1 MGAHAVRLSNVDI
14 DNALKNKEFEVLFQP
29 IFDLG
34 NGALARVEAFVRWRH
49 PKLGV
54 LPPGA
59 FISFFETQGR
69 MSELTRYVLSGAI
82 SSYLDWRGPSAPGFS
97 INLALSDLGDD
108 AFANH
113 FTKVMRDNDFPA
125 DLITLEC
132 PMPRVDLELEA
143 AKAQFEIL
151 AKTGARLAIEVR
163 GRANDLLRN
172 IDPFPFDEI
181 KTGGSA
187 ILRFA
192 RTVRGPGLSAIADLL
207 DIANRSNAAITA
219 VGVEDQA
226 SLAALRGLGFTAVQG
241 NHLAKVAGLDGIRP
255 TLVNDVRKLLE
266 LEPLGADSLAALFR
280 TEAPDPGSS
289 EQNETQ
295 AVDDEALPAD
305 ASSSERD
312 ASADEN
318 TDAATGATTKSS
330 TQGNRSKAQDAK
342 KAAAIDRA
350 KAKLARARQKARR
363 AAQSGEQADS
373 PFPPNAAPR
382 DLQKRLSEEFSEGAP
397 GEEITA
403 SLTDADDAEA
413 QDKGTQDSEAAQ
425 KENADMP
432 EKIAQSDTVTT
443 PDNEADFAK
452 ADAQSAAEA
461 RSEIDD
467 AVEAIPETQEAETD
481 EIEFEMQ
488 DVDADDMPSE
498 EIAAADTSEE
508 NADDNEPD
516 AEASE
521 PSEELAAQS
530 DTEEHREEPV
540 NDLSFSIGA
549 ARAYF
554 QPGMRVGNP
563 ELRSSTDSP
572 IPASEAQPAASRG
585 SLHEFESLRK
595 TQPSQ
600 EADDVQSAETAD
612 LSAWISDDKDADPIE
627 LIADDETTAETTAEA
642 AEDTQS
648 DLEETQADAPDT
660 EQAPGRFDY
669 IDVEEP
675 IEEDKE
681 ELAQDQEE
689 PVQGDLHSEVTFEV
703 EDTVAAPAPRKRRR
717 KNFLTRKYRLMPTHF
732 WPKSWKRHWREKAV
746 EKAERKAAKEAEK
759 AQALEDDN
767 TSPHTG

>member
-1 MGAHAVRLSNVDI
+1 MR
-14 DNALKNKEFEVLFQP
+14 
-29 IFDLG
+29 
-34 NGALARVEAFVRWRH
+34 AR
-49 PKLGV
+49 
-54 LPPGA
+54 
-59 FISFFETQGR
+59 
-69 MSELTRYVLSGAI
+69 SE
-82 SSYLDWRGPSAPGFS
+82 
-97 INLALSDLGDD
+97 
-108 AFANH
+108 
-113 FTKVMRDNDFPA
+113 
-125 DLITLEC
+125 
-132 PMPRVDLELEA
+132 
-143 AKAQFEIL
+143 
-151 AKTGARLAIEVR
+151 
-163 GRANDLLRN
+163 
-172 IDPFPFDEI
+172 
-181 KTGGSA
+181 
-187 ILRFA
+187 
-192 RTVRGPGLSAIADLL
+192 GPGLSAIADLL

-280 TEAPDPGSS
+280 TDAPDPSS
-289 EQNETQ
+289 SKQDQTQ
-295 AVDDEALPAD
+295 AVGEEALPAD
-305 ASSSERD
+305 ASSSESD
-312 ASADEN
+312 ASADEKA
-318 TDAATGATTKSS
+318 DAKTS
-330 TQGNRSKAQDAK
+330 TRASRSKTQDAK

-350 KAKLARARQKARR
+350 KAKLAHARQKARR
-363 AAQSGEQADS
+363 AAQSGEQTDS
-373 PFPPNAAPR
+373 PFPPSAAPR
-382 DLQKRLSEEFSEGAP
+382 DLQKRLSEEFSGDTP
-397 GEEITA
+397 DEEIIA

-413 QDKGTQDSEAAQ
+413 EDNGAQDTEAQYSGAAQ

-432 EKIAQSDTVTT
+432 EKIAQSDTGTP

-452 ADAQSAAEA
+452 ADAQSAEDA

-498 EIAAADTSEE
+498 ELAAADTSED
-508 NADDNEPD
+508 NTDDKVELD
-516 AEASE
+516 AELSE
-521 PSEELAAQS
+521 PAEDLAARH
-530 DTEEHREEPV
+530 DGEEHGEEHGEEPI

-572 IPASEAQPAASRG
+572 IPTPEAQPAASRG

-600 EADDVQSAETAD
+600 EADDIQSAETAD

-642 AEDTQS
+642 AEVTQS
-648 DLEETQADAPDT
+648 ALEETQADAPDT
-660 EQAPGRFDY
+660 EQAQGRFDY

-675 IEEDKE
+675 TEEDKE

-732 WPKSWKRHWREKAV
+732 WPKSWKRHWREKAA

-759 AQALEDDN
+759 LEPRDDDASATLN
-767 TSPHTG
+767 